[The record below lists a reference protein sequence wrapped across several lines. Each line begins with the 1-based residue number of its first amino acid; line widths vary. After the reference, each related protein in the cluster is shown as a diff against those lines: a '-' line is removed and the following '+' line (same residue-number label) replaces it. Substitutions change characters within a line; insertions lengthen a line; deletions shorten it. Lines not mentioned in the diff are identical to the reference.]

1 MNLEEILH
9 KLELIESM
17 LFTLMSEENQEAYF
31 NKRVEERKI
40 ELLNAINNYENAGGD
55 ISQIED

>member
-1 MNLEEILH
+1 
-9 KLELIESM
+9 M

-40 ELLNAINNYENAGGD
+40 ELLNAIYNYENAGGD
-55 ISQIED
+55 INEIED

>member
-1 MNLEEILH
+1 MNLEEIYH

-17 LFTLMSEENQEAYF
+17 IFTLLSEENQKTYF
-31 NKRVEERKI
+31 EQRAEETKMH
-40 ELLNAINNYENAGGD
+40 LQNAINEYENAGGD